1 MLLMVSTLYH
11 DMLNFFRNQFTN
23 IIILVLLTSSISVVL
38 DSMLL
43 PGHEQLMSIGIN
55 AEMNNTAGMNLKQII
70 EQLSVEQQLILL
82 KISTAGTFANLV
94 GNVLLAGGLLNMISL
109 VSNRQSASVLR
120 SILLSVPVLPRLSL
134 LIFLTTLLVQLG
146 LLLLLPGVLLAIAF
160 SLAPVIA
167 IIDNLGVVRSM
178 HLSIE
183 LAYNNIRLIAPAVL
197 FWLLVKAVL
206 LLLAV
211 PFTMNSIL
219 VATILFN
226 IFSNLI
232 SSLLLIYLYRLYMLL
247 RHY

>member
-43 PGHEQLMSIGIN
+43 PGHEQLMSLGIN
-55 AEMNNTAGMNLKQII
+55 VEMNDTAGINLKQII
-70 EQLSVEQQLILL
+70 EQLSAEQQLILL

-109 VSNRQSASVLR
+109 LSNRQSASVLR

-146 LLLLLPGVLLAIAF
+146 LLLLLPGVLLAIAL

-167 IIDNLGVVRSM
+167 MIDNLGVVRSM

-211 PFTMNSIL
+211 QFTMNSIL

-226 IFSNLI
+226 VFSNLI

-247 RHY
+247 RHS

>member
-11 DMLNFFRNQFTN
+11 DMRNFFRNQFTN

-43 PGHEQLMSIGIN
+43 PGNEQLMSFGIN
-55 AEMNNTAGMNLKQII
+55 AEMNDTAGMNLKQII

-167 IIDNLGVVRSM
+167 IIDNLGVIRSM

-197 FWLLVKAVL
+197 FWLLVKAIL

-211 PFTMNSIL
+211 QFTVNSIL

-226 IFSNLI
+226 VFSNLI

-247 RHY
+247 RHS

>member
-11 DMLNFFRNQFTN
+11 DMLNFFRNQFAN

-43 PGHEQLMSIGIN
+43 PGHEQLMSLGIN

-94 GNVLLAGGLLNMISL
+94 GNVLLVGGLLTMISL

-134 LIFLTTLLVQLG
+134 LIFLTTLFVQLG

-183 LAYNNIRLIAPAVL
+183 LAYNNMRLIAPAVL

-206 LLLAV
+206 LLLTV
-211 PFTMNSIL
+211 RFTMNSIL
-219 VATILFN
+219 VATILLN
-226 IFSNLI
+226 GFSNLI

-247 RHY
+247 RHS